1 MLFNLIIK
9 GLLRPVRFIKRLCLA
24 ITRNKISI
32 KIIRLHRILR
42 KVILINSVK
51 IIKSTNIMV

>member
-9 GLLRPVRFIKRLCLA
+9 GPLRPVRFIKRLCLA

-42 KVILINSVK
+42 QVILINSVTV
-51 IIKSTNIMV
+51 IKSSSIMV